1 MDKNEQIRALD
12 YEIPEGYVL
21 QALIYHLVL
30 TACLRWCW
38 DIASKQAKWGWHDFI
53 DDRRF
58 TYREFQ

>member
-30 TACLRWCW
+30 TACLR
-38 DIASKQAKWGWHDFI
+38 
-53 DDRRF
+53 
-58 TYREFQ
+58 